1 MQTNELN
8 EEEKAE
14 LNARLNEVYKRLQK
28 LSKAYTDTM
37 QGTKQLLQDLRQ
49 NECTAVAL
57 LIEQMQINTLLQMN
71 FAEELLLDKQNELR
85 PQNSEPLQCVFC
97 NKKGFWH

>member
-1 MQTNELN
+1 MQTSELN

-14 LNARLNEVYKRLQK
+14 LNARLNEIYKRLQK

-49 NECTAVAL
+49 NECAAVAL

-71 FAEELLLDKQNELR
+71 FAEELLLDKQNDLR
-85 PQNSEPLQCVFC
+85 PQDSEPLQCVFC

>member
-1 MQTNELN
+1 MQISELN

-14 LNARLNEVYKRLQK
+14 LNARLNEIYKRLQK

-49 NECTAVAL
+49 NECGAVAL

-71 FAEELLLDKQNELR
+71 FAEELLLNKQDGLR
-85 PQNSEPLQCVFC
+85 PQDAEPLQCVFC